1 MIAGVMFQNVLWLIG
16 YSKAIAID
24 LTAQGQTF
32 HFLTP
37 HLQNKNTLVFPHFK
51 FYAYIYCNCAKL
63 HNSLY
68 SKPGAPCAPTNT
80 NMKALRE
87 LVDIVTKH
95 KKKQMEVIGLD
106 KDSPNRYDEF
116 YDLLVSEQLPT
127 EQDAAQY
134 FFGQDKSASFTQYR
148 NFRNKFFRRL
158 VNAVFLLDITKPM
171 FSESQTAMYHIR
183 KNAAAAKI
191 LVTKGGR
198 NASRELAEKTIQA
211 AINYEASFEVI
222 ELARLIRT
230 KYVFA
235 IPDAQKKMKYD
246 KLIDKS
252 LTDLQLAI
260 KAERMYYDLITPYT
274 LSRSS
279 KPEIAA
285 KASEYLKELKADLP
299 KSNAYFFR
307 LLYFTIA
314 KLACTTRHDYR
325 GSLKVCKEAIAD
337 LEKRK
342 AATPPAIAAFLHPT
356 LVAATMLGQFE
367 EAEAA
372 AAQLEGLNLPGSHN
386 WYKGMEVLVFFRLHQ
401 QNYQE
406 AYRVFKQARNH
417 KRFSHLSAANQEQ
430 WHLFEAYVHLLI
442 AMSKIKRSEA
452 EEKRLKLRPARL
464 LNQVP
469 LFSKDKRGLNIPI
482 LIVHAIYLL
491 HLRRYE
497 EAYDRMQALE
507 KYADRHLK
515 AADDNFRSY
524 CFIKALSKIP
534 ASDYQRE
541 AAQQAA
547 AELLREMGQQPL
559 QFADAPH
566 EVEHMPY
573 EHLWALAMEALGA
586 GKVRASAM

>member
-1 MIAGVMFQNVLWLIG
+1 
-16 YSKAIAID
+16 
-24 LTAQGQTF
+24 
-32 HFLTP
+32 
-37 HLQNKNTLVFPHFK
+37 
-51 FYAYIYCNCAKL
+51 
-63 HNSLY
+63 
-68 SKPGAPCAPTNT
+68 
-80 NMKALRE
+80 MKALRE

-116 YDLLVSEQLPT
+116 YDLLVTEQLPT
-127 EQDAAQY
+127 EQDAAQH
-134 FFGQDKSASFTQYR
+134 FFGKDKSASFTQYR

-158 VNAVFLLDITKPM
+158 VNAVFLLDIKKPM
-171 FSESQTAMYHIR
+171 FSESQNAMYHIR
-183 KNAAAAKI
+183 KNAVAARILAAKGATHAA
-191 LVTKGGR
+191 V
-198 NASRELAEKTIQA
+198 ELAEKTIKP
-211 AINYEASFEVI
+211 AIQYEATLEI
-222 ELARLIRT
+222 LELARIIKS
-230 KYVFA
+230 KYILLADNPKKLLEAKA
-235 IPDAQKKMKYD
+235 I
-246 KLIDKS
+246 IDKS
-252 LTDLQLAI
+252 LLDLNLSV
-260 KAERMYYDLITPYT
+260 KAESLYYDIIRYYNT
-274 LSRSS
+274 SRSI
-279 KPEIAA
+279 KPEVAA
-285 KASEYLKELKADLP
+285 LAEKYKIKLEKELP
-299 KSNAYFFR
+299 KSDSYRFKFF
-307 LLYFTIA
+307 YFTIA

-367 EAEAA
+367 KAEAA

-406 AYRVFKQARNH
+406 AYRVFKQAKNH

-430 WHLFEAYVHLLI
+430 WYLFEAYVHLLI
-442 AMSKIKRSEA
+442 AMGKIKRSEA

-491 HLRRYE
+491 HLHRYE

-507 KYADRHLK
+507 KYAGRHLK
-515 AADDNFRSY
+515 ATDHNYRSY

-534 ASDYQRE
+534 DADYNPK
-541 AAQQAA
+541 AAQRAA
-547 AELLREMGQQPL
+547 ADLLREMGQRPL
-559 QFADAPH
+559 QFVDAPH
-566 EVEHMPY
+566 EVENMPY
-573 EHLWALAMEALGA
+573 EHLWALAMEALSA
-586 GKVRASAM
+586 SKVRASAT

>member
-1 MIAGVMFQNVLWLIG
+1 
-16 YSKAIAID
+16 
-24 LTAQGQTF
+24 
-32 HFLTP
+32 
-37 HLQNKNTLVFPHFK
+37 
-51 FYAYIYCNCAKL
+51 
-63 HNSLY
+63 
-68 SKPGAPCAPTNT
+68 
-80 NMKALRE
+80 MKALRE

-116 YDLLVSEQLPT
+116 YDLLVTEQLPT
-127 EQDAAQY
+127 EQDAAQH
-134 FFGQDKSASFTQYR
+134 FFGKDKSASFTQYR

-158 VNAVFLLDITKPM
+158 VNAVFLLDVKKPM

-191 LVTKGGR
+191 LTMRGGKT
-198 NASRELAEKTIQA
+198 ASHELAEKTIKS
-211 AINYEASFEVI
+211 AIQFEASFEVI

-230 KYVFA
+230 KYVFEF
-235 IPDAQKKMKYD
+235 PNEKKRMEYEQ
-246 KLIDKS
+246 LIDRS
-252 LTDLQLAI
+252 IIDLQLTL

-274 LSRSS
+274 LSKSS

-285 KASEYLKELKADLP
+285 KAGKYLEELKTDLQ
-299 KSNAYFFR
+299 KSDAYFFR
-307 LLYFTIA
+307 YLYYAIA
-314 KLACTTRHDYR
+314 KLACTTRHNYR
-325 GSLKVCKEAIAD
+325 GSIKVCKEAIAD
-337 LEKRK
+337 LKKRK
-342 AATPPAIAAFLHPT
+342 AATPPAIATFLQP
-356 LVAATMLGQFE
+356 LIVAATMLGQFE
-367 EAEAA
+367 KAEAA
-372 AAQLEGLNLPGSHN
+372 ATQLEGLNLPGSHN

-430 WHLFEAYVHLLI
+430 WYLFEAYVHLLI
-442 AMSKIKRSEA
+442 AMGKIKRSEA

-497 EAYDRMQALE
+497 EAHDRTQALE
-507 KYADRHLK
+507 KYAGRHLTVT
-515 AADDNFRSY
+515 DDNYRSY

-534 ASDYQRE
+534 DADYNPE

-547 AELLREMGQQPL
+547 ADLLREMGQQPL
-559 QFADAPH
+559 QFADTPH
-566 EVEHMPY
+566 EVENMPY
-573 EHLWALAMEALGA
+573 EHLWALAMETLM
-586 GKVRASAM
+586 RPDRIIW

>member
-1 MIAGVMFQNVLWLIG
+1 
-16 YSKAIAID
+16 
-24 LTAQGQTF
+24 
-32 HFLTP
+32 
-37 HLQNKNTLVFPHFK
+37 
-51 FYAYIYCNCAKL
+51 
-63 HNSLY
+63 
-68 SKPGAPCAPTNT
+68 
-80 NMKALRE
+80 MKALRE
-87 LVDIVTKH
+87 LIDIVTKH

-116 YDLLVSEQLPT
+116 YDLLVTEQLPT
-127 EQDAAQY
+127 DQDAAQY

-158 VNAVFLLDITKPM
+158 VNAVFLLDVKKPM
-171 FSESQTAMYHIR
+171 FSEVQTAMYNC
-183 KNAAAAKI
+183 KKSTAAARILALKGAKWAAFE
-191 LVTKGGR
+191 V
-198 NASRELAEKTIQA
+198 AEKTIKH
-211 AINYEASFEVI
+211 AIMYESFYEI
-222 ELARLIRT
+222 LDLARIIRT
-230 KYVFA
+230 KYVFYK
-235 IPDAQKKMKYD
+235 PDIEKQLEYEA
-246 KLIDKS
+246 LISKT
-252 LTDLQLAI
+252 LLDLELI
-260 KAERMYYDLITPYT
+260 LKAERIYYELLSPYT
-274 LSRSS
+274 LSKSS

-285 KASEYLKELKADLP
+285 KAGNYLEELKADLP
-299 KSNAYFFR
+299 KSDAYFFR
-307 LLYFTIA
+307 YLYYVIA

-325 GSLKVCKEAIAD
+325 GSMKVCKEAIAD
-337 LEKRK
+337 LKKRK
-342 AATPPAIAAFLHPT
+342 AATPPAIATFLQP
-356 LVAATMLGQFE
+356 LIVAATMLGQYE
-367 EAEAA
+367 KAEAA

-430 WHLFEAYVHLLI
+430 WYLFEAYVHLLI
-442 AMSKIKRSEA
+442 AMGKIKRSEA

-507 KYADRHLK
+507 KYAGRHLK
-515 AADDNFRSY
+515 ATDDNFRSY

-534 ASDYQRE
+534 DSDYNPE

-547 AELLREMGQQPL
+547 ADLLREMGQHSL
-559 QFADAPH
+559 QFADTPH
-566 EVEHMPY
+566 EVENMPY

-586 GKVRASAM
+586 LSRLKQRISC